1 MVNKA
6 FKELIKKNGTNQN
19 EVAELLGISVASVSA
34 KAQGKQDFKVREI
47 KKLAKAY
54 HMEPVEIVNVFLS

>member
-1 MVNKA
+1 MAREAFKA
-6 FKELIKKNGTNQN
+6 FLKKNNVKQN
-19 EVAELLGISVASVSA
+19 DVADLLGISRASVSA

-54 HMEPVEIVNVFLS
+54 DMEPNEIVNVFLS